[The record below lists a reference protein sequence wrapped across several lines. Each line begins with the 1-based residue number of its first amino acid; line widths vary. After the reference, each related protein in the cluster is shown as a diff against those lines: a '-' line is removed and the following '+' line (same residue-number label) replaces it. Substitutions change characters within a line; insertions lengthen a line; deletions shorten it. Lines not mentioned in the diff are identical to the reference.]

1 MRKLHTTTVWI
12 RKAFTVKKV
21 LFSFNLKRIIPRLQ
35 WLAGKLDFLAV
46 YDVEWGYF
54 ELRLRTLE
62 VLLCCFLS

>member
-46 YDVEWGYF
+46 YDIKRG
-54 ELRLRTLE
+54 
-62 VLLCCFLS
+62 